1 MSGVVEAD
9 AALPLVLMHDGTR
22 VAMREPVLVRQP
34 VGAFLTS
41 EERWSRFQ
49 ALEPL
54 DQVTSSYGRDARDH
68 ILMRLQGVVQGHEH
82 LQGRPTPCCRAC
94 TTGTSLTTPP
104 SRCHVSCGPLP
115 GQDSRSTIIAIP
127 WPPPTHIVSRP
138 NVLSWNCR
146 LFRSVLMILAPA
158 MPKGWPT
165 AIAPPLTFSLSMSMD
180 SSR

>member
-9 AALPLVLMHDGTR
+9 AALPLVLVHDGTR
-22 VAMREPVLVRQP
+22 VAVRETVLVRQP

-54 DQVTSSYGRDARDH
+54 DQVTSGYGRDARDQ

-94 TTGTSLTTPP
+94 TTGTSLTTPQQEQDRLSRPFRTAETGARPAP
-104 SRCHVSCGPLP
+104 SAGPLVP
-115 GQDSRSTIIAIP
+115 RRSQGRREPSFAGP
-127 WPPPTHIVSRP
+127 
-138 NVLSWNCR
+138 
-146 LFRSVLMILAPA
+146 
-158 MPKGWPT
+158 
-165 AIAPPLTFSLSMSMD
+165 
-180 SSR
+180 